1 MTGDQKR
8 MEMLFVA
15 EVARAT
21 SILPCF
27 VGKETFSKRT
37 SDDET
42 NL

>member
-1 MTGDQKR
+1 
-8 MEMLFVA
+8 MLFVA

-27 VGKETFSKRT
+27 VGKETLSMRM

-42 NL
+42 DV